1 MENFKGYINGEFIS
15 TESQVEIINPSD
27 NSVAGTV
34 AAMNSQH
41 IKEAFDVAKNTFQE
55 YKNTSEDDRTKWLK
69 ELCFLLDENKEEL
82 ANIMHLEIAKEIKD
96 AVVEIER
103 TIIYIE
109 ETINSWNDV
118 KYSKIN
124 IGNKTANIHRVPL
137 GVILAVSPFNYPINL
152 ALSKIAPA
160 LLAGNTVVFKPATN
174 GSLSGAY
181 LTKLI
186 AKTNLPKGAFNLVT
200 GRGRDIGDTLTSN
213 KNISMISFTGS
224 VAVGKNIAKSQHMI
238 PIVLELGGNDA
249 GYIRHDADLD
259 LAAKEVTKG
268 AFSYSGQRCTAIK
281 RVIVHKDIK
290 DEFINKLVENVKN
303 LKTNPLVTK
312 QAADYVEELIN
323 DSKNRGDKFIL
334 EGPRNINELPFH
346 IVETTTESRAW
357 KEEAFGPL
365 LPIVVVENEDNIEE
379 IFNNTNFGLQ
389 NSIFTQDIEWAKKT
403 ALNLESGSV
412 NINRSSSRG
421 PDIFPFLGVKDSGF
435 GTQGIKDALISM
447 TRVLNIV
454 END

>member
-1 MENFKGYINGEFIS
+1 MKNFKGYINGQFIS
-15 TESQVEIINPSD
+15 TDNQVEIINPKD

-34 AAMNSQH
+34 AAMQKEH
-41 IKEAFDVAKNTFQE
+41 IKDAFDIAKKTFQT
-55 YKNTSEDDRTKWLK
+55 YKKSDEKDRINWLK
-69 ELCFLLDENKEEL
+69 ELCVLLEQNKKEL
-82 ANIMHLEIAKEIKD
+82 AEIMHSEIAKTVSD

-109 ETINSWNDV
+109 ETISSWDEV
-118 KYSKIN
+118 KYSKMKV
-124 IGNKTANIHRVPL
+124 GNKTANIHRIPV
-137 GVILAVSPFNYPINL
+137 GVVLAVAPFNYPINL

-174 GSLSGAY
+174 GSLSGSY
-181 LTKLI
+181 LTELI
-186 AKTNLPKGAFNLVT
+186 DKTSLPKGVFNLVT
-200 GRGRDIGDTLTSN
+200 GRGRDIGDDLTSN
-213 KNISMISFTGS
+213 PNIDMISFTGS
-224 VAVGKNIAKSQHMI
+224 VPIGKNIAKAQNMI

-249 GYIRHDADLD
+249 GYIRSDADLD
-259 LAAKEVTKG
+259 LAAQEVAKG

-290 DEFINKLVENVKN
+290 DEFISKLVAIVKSME
-303 LKTNPLVTK
+303 TNPLVTPS
-312 QAADYVEELIN
+312 AADYVEELIK
-323 DSKNRGDKFIL
+323 DSKTKGDRFIL
-334 EGPRNINELPFH
+334 EGPRNINEIPFH
-346 IVETTTESRAW
+346 IVDTTVDSRAW

-365 LPIVVVENEDNIEE
+365 LPVVTIDNEDNIEKL
-379 IFNNTNFGLQ
+379 FNNTNFGLQ
-389 NSIFTQDIEWAKKT
+389 NSIFTKDIQWAKNL
-403 ALNLESGSV
+403 AINLESGSV